1 MAIMAMRSGGLQWRR
16 WSWIVMMM
24 IWLSVSSAQECTKD
38 GRCDTH
44 ERCPIWANEE
54 GEW

>member
-1 MAIMAMRSGGLQWRR
+1 MIIRMRMLL
-16 WSWIVMMM
+16 
-24 IWLSVSSAQECTKD
+24 LSLCPLLLLLHAGAAQECTKD

-44 ERCPIWANEE
+44 ERCSVWANEE

>member
-1 MAIMAMRSGGLQWRR
+1 MVVALRSGG
-16 WSWIVMMM
+16 WIAMM
-24 IWLSVSSAQECTKD
+24 IWLTVASAQECTKD